1 MISKRTLALSLVVA
15 AALFS
20 GDFPVFALFR
30 RNRLV
35 PFAEID
41 TDHDGTLDLTEV
53 KKAAAALFNSLDTNH
68 RGTLSRRELRG
79 RMSAFEFWAADL
91 NKDRRL
97 TKDGYLA
104 LVEQRFM
111 VADRDNDGTL
121 TAAEFYSRAGL
132 PLRRL
137 VR

>member
-1 MISKRTLALSLVVA
+1 MISKRTLALSFVA
-15 AALFS
+15 AAALSS
-20 GDFPVFALFR
+20 GDFPAFALFR

-35 PFAEID
+35 PFAVID
-41 TDHDGTLDLTEV
+41 TDHNGTLELTEV
-53 KKAAAALFNSLDTNH
+53 KKAATALFNTLDTNH

-79 RMSAFEFWAADL
+79 RMNAFEFWAADL
-91 NKDRRL
+91 DNDRRL

-121 TAAEFYSRAGL
+121 TAAEFYSRAGS

>member
-1 MISKRTLALSLVVA
+1 MISKRTLALSFLAA

-20 GDFPVFALFR
+20 GDFPAFALFR

-35 PFAEID
+35 PFAVID
-41 TDHDGTLDLTEV
+41 TDHDDTLDLTEV
-53 KKAAAALFNSLDTNH
+53 KTAATVLFNKLDTNH

-91 NKDRRL
+91 DKDRRL
-97 TKDGYLA
+97 TKDAYLA
-104 LVEQRFM
+104 LVEQRFV

>member
-1 MISKRTLALSLVVA
+1 MISKRTLTLSFVA
-15 AALFS
+15 AAALS
-20 GDFPVFALFR
+20 SVDFPAFALFH
-30 RNRLV
+30 RNRLI
-35 PFAEID
+35 PFAVID

-53 KKAAAALFNSLDTNH
+53 KKAATALFNRLDANH

-79 RMSAFEFWAADL
+79 RMSASEFWAADL
-91 NKDRRL
+91 DRDRRL

-104 LVEQRFM
+104 LVEQHFM

-121 TAAEFYSRAGL
+121 TAVEFYSRASL
-132 PLRRL
+132 PLRLL